1 MTKKIFRTTLSASL
15 GIVLVTILMIMG
27 FLYNYFNRIQREQ
40 LRTQT
45 ALASQGISF
54 EGKDYFENL
63 KTSNVR
69 ITWVD
74 NKGQVLYDTQSDAKH
89 MKNHA
94 NRQEIKEA
102 IKSGYGESTRWS
114 ATLTEKSIY
123 AAQRLNNGTI
133 VRLSVAQQTIFY
145 LLLGMM
151 SPLAIIILLAIILSV
166 LIARYIA
173 KKVSEPLNNID
184 LDHPLSN
191 DSYEEIT
198 PLLRRLDSHQAK
210 IQHQKLLLQKR
221 QKEFDTIISKIKEG
235 MILLDDQARIVS
247 INAEALKLFQINDD
261 WHGRFMMEVSRD
273 LTLKDL
279 IDQGLKGKKKEAN
292 IDIENNHYRVLVRPT
307 TDNNRVT
314 GLVVLLF
321 DVTDQLQ
328 MEQLQREFTANVSHE
343 LKTPL
348 HVISGYSELLAN
360 QMVPNEE
367 VPQFAAKIH
376 KESERLVKLV
386 EDIINLSH
394 LDEQEKLPQET
405 VNLYDLTQKV
415 LEGLQAKADK
425 KHIQINFNG
434 EEAILRGNPV
444 LLNSLVY
451 NLCDNAIT
459 YNHEKGQVN
468 VTLKNSPDT
477 ITLEVSD
484 TGLGIAEKDKKRIF
498 ERFYRVDKSRSKIVG
513 GTGLGLSIVKSALDF
528 HNGSIK
534 VDSHLGQGTTMT
546 VLLHKQEKLTNK
558 SLDDII

>member
-261 WHGRFMMEVSRD
+261 WQGRFMMEVSRD

-546 VLLHKQEKLTNK
+546 VLLHKQ
-558 SLDDII
+558 

>member
-198 PLLRRLDSHQAK
+198 PLLRRLDSHQSK

-451 NLCDNAIT
+451 NLCDNALT

-468 VTLKNSPDT
+468 VTLKNSPDI

-546 VLLHKQEKLTNK
+546 VLLHKQ
-558 SLDDII
+558 

>member
-27 FLYNYFNRIQREQ
+27 FLYNYFNHIQREQ

-54 EGKDYFENL
+54 GGKDYFENL

-145 LLLGMM
+145 LLLGMI

-292 IDIENNHYRVLVRPT
+292 IGIENNHYRVLVRPT

-546 VLLHKQEKLTNK
+546 VLLHKQ
-558 SLDDII
+558 

>member
-27 FLYNYFNRIQREQ
+27 FLYNYFNHIQREQ

-145 LLLGMM
+145 LLLGMI

-292 IDIENNHYRVLVRPT
+292 IGIENNHYRVLVRPT

-367 VPQFAAKIH
+367 VPQFATKIH

-546 VLLHKQEKLTNK
+546 VLLHKQ
-558 SLDDII
+558 

>member
-198 PLLRRLDSHQAK
+198 PLLRRLDSHQSK

-451 NLCDNAIT
+451 NLCDNALT

-484 TGLGIAEKDKKRIF
+484 TGLSIAEKDKKRIF

-546 VLLHKQEKLTNK
+546 VLLHKQ
-558 SLDDII
+558 

>member
-27 FLYNYFNRIQREQ
+27 FLYNYFNHIQREQ

-292 IDIENNHYRVLVRPT
+292 IGIENNHYRVLVRPT

-367 VPQFAAKIH
+367 VPQFADKIH

-546 VLLHKQEKLTNK
+546 VLLHKQ
-558 SLDDII
+558 

>member
-173 KKVSEPLNNID
+173 KKVSEPLNNIN

-198 PLLRRLDSHQAK
+198 PLLRRLDSHQSK

-279 IDQGLKGKKKEAN
+279 IDQGLKRKKKEAN

-328 MEQLQREFTANVSHE
+328 MDQLQREFTANVSHE

-451 NLCDNAIT
+451 NLCDNALT

-546 VLLHKQEKLTNK
+546 VLLHKQ
-558 SLDDII
+558 

>member
-27 FLYNYFNRIQREQ
+27 FLYNYFNHIQREQ

-114 ATLTEKSIY
+114 ATLTEKSTY

-546 VLLHKQEKLTNK
+546 VLLHKQ
-558 SLDDII
+558 

>member
-27 FLYNYFNRIQREQ
+27 FLYNYFNHIQREQ

-145 LLLGMM
+145 LLLGMI

-292 IDIENNHYRVLVRPT
+292 IGIENNHYRVLVRPT

-321 DVTDQLQ
+321 DVTVQLQ

-546 VLLHKQEKLTNK
+546 VLLHKQ
-558 SLDDII
+558 

>member
-198 PLLRRLDSHQAK
+198 PLLRRLDSHQSK

-221 QKEFDTIISKIKEG
+221 QKEIDTIISKIKEG

-279 IDQGLKGKKKEAN
+279 IDQGLKGKKKGAN

-451 NLCDNAIT
+451 NLCDNALT

-546 VLLHKQEKLTNK
+546 VLLHKQ
-558 SLDDII
+558 

>member
-27 FLYNYFNRIQREQ
+27 FLYNYFNHIQREQ

-102 IKSGYGESTRWS
+102 IKSGYSESTRWS

-151 SPLAIIILLAIILSV
+151 SPLAIIILLVIILSV

-292 IDIENNHYRVLVRPT
+292 IGIENNHYRVLVRPT

-367 VPQFAAKIH
+367 APQFAAKIH

-546 VLLHKQEKLTNK
+546 VLLHKQ
-558 SLDDII
+558 

>member
-27 FLYNYFNRIQREQ
+27 FLYSYFNRIQREQ

-191 DSYEEIT
+191 DSYGEIT

-292 IDIENNHYRVLVRPT
+292 IGIENNHYRVLVRPT

-415 LEGLQAKADK
+415 LEGLEAKADK

-546 VLLHKQEKLTNK
+546 VLLHKQ
-558 SLDDII
+558 

>member
-292 IDIENNHYRVLVRPT
+292 IGIENNHYRVLVRPT

-534 VDSHLGQGTTMT
+534 VDSHLRQGTTMT
-546 VLLHKQEKLTNK
+546 VLLHKQ
-558 SLDDII
+558 

>member
-198 PLLRRLDSHQAK
+198 PLLRRLDSHQSK

-221 QKEFDTIISKIKEG
+221 QKEIDTIISKIKEG

-451 NLCDNAIT
+451 NLCDNALT

-484 TGLGIAEKDKKRIF
+484 MGLGIAEKDKKRIF

-546 VLLHKQEKLTNK
+546 VLLHKQ
-558 SLDDII
+558 

>member
-27 FLYNYFNRIQREQ
+27 FLYNYFNHIQREQ

-145 LLLGMM
+145 LLLGMI

-235 MILLDDQARIVS
+235 IILLDDQARIVS
-247 INAEALKLFQINDD
+247 INAEASKLFQINDD

-292 IDIENNHYRVLVRPT
+292 IGIENNHYRVLVRPT

-546 VLLHKQEKLTNK
+546 VLLHKQ
-558 SLDDII
+558 

>member
-27 FLYNYFNRIQREQ
+27 FLYNYFNHIQREQ

-145 LLLGMM
+145 LLLGMI

-292 IDIENNHYRVLVRPT
+292 IGIENNHYRVLVRPT

-444 LLNSLVY
+444 LLNSLAY

-546 VLLHKQEKLTNK
+546 VLLHKQ
-558 SLDDII
+558 

>member
-27 FLYNYFNRIQREQ
+27 FLYNYFNHIQREQ

-145 LLLGMM
+145 LLLGMI

-247 INAEALKLFQINDD
+247 INAEASKLFQINDD

-292 IDIENNHYRVLVRPT
+292 IGIENNHYRVLVRPI

-546 VLLHKQEKLTNK
+546 VLLHKQ
-558 SLDDII
+558 

>member
-145 LLLGMM
+145 LILGMM

-198 PLLRRLDSHQAK
+198 PLLRRLDSHQSK

-221 QKEFDTIISKIKEG
+221 QKEIDTIISKIKEG

-451 NLCDNAIT
+451 NLCDNALT

-546 VLLHKQEKLTNK
+546 VLLHKQ
-558 SLDDII
+558 

>member
-198 PLLRRLDSHQAK
+198 PLLRRLDSHQSK

-279 IDQGLKGKKKEAN
+279 IDQGLKGKKKEDN

-451 NLCDNAIT
+451 NLCDNALT

-546 VLLHKQEKLTNK
+546 VLLHKQ
-558 SLDDII
+558 

>member
-415 LEGLQAKADK
+415 LEDLQAKADK

-546 VLLHKQEKLTNK
+546 VLLHKQ
-558 SLDDII
+558 

>member
-386 EDIINLSH
+386 EEIINLSH

-546 VLLHKQEKLTNK
+546 VLLHKQ
-558 SLDDII
+558 

>member
-27 FLYNYFNRIQREQ
+27 FLYNYFNHIQREQ

-89 MKNHA
+89 MKNHT

-145 LLLGMM
+145 LLLGMI

-292 IDIENNHYRVLVRPT
+292 IGIENNHYRVLVRPT

-546 VLLHKQEKLTNK
+546 VLLHKQ
-558 SLDDII
+558 

>member
-27 FLYNYFNRIQREQ
+27 FLYNYFNHIQREQ

-74 NKGQVLYDTQSDAKH
+74 NKGQVLYDTQSYAKH

-145 LLLGMM
+145 LLLGMI

-292 IDIENNHYRVLVRPT
+292 IGIENNHYRVLVRPT

-546 VLLHKQEKLTNK
+546 VLLHKQ
-558 SLDDII
+558 

>member
-27 FLYNYFNRIQREQ
+27 FLYNYFNHIQREQ

-145 LLLGMM
+145 LLLGMI

-292 IDIENNHYRVLVRPT
+292 IGIENNHYRVLVRPT

-376 KESERLVKLV
+376 KESERLVKFV

-546 VLLHKQEKLTNK
+546 VLLHKQ
-558 SLDDII
+558 

>member
-198 PLLRRLDSHQAK
+198 PLLRRLDSHQSK

-307 TDNNRVT
+307 TDNNRVR

-546 VLLHKQEKLTNK
+546 VLLHKQ
-558 SLDDII
+558 

>member
-27 FLYNYFNRIQREQ
+27 FLYNYFNHIQREQ

-45 ALASQGISF
+45 TLASQGISF

-292 IDIENNHYRVLVRPT
+292 IGIENNHYRVLVRPT

-451 NLCDNAIT
+451 NLCDNALT

-546 VLLHKQEKLTNK
+546 VLLHKQ
-558 SLDDII
+558 

>member
-292 IDIENNHYRVLVRPT
+292 IGIENNHYRVLVRPT

-367 VPQFAAKIH
+367 VPQFSAKIH

-546 VLLHKQEKLTNK
+546 VLLHKQ
-558 SLDDII
+558 

>member
-27 FLYNYFNRIQREQ
+27 FLYNYFNHIQREQ

-89 MKNHA
+89 IKNHA

-292 IDIENNHYRVLVRPT
+292 IGIENNHYRVLVRPT

-546 VLLHKQEKLTNK
+546 VLLHKQ
-558 SLDDII
+558 

>member
-27 FLYNYFNRIQREQ
+27 FLYNYFNHIQREQ

-145 LLLGMM
+145 LLLGMI

-184 LDHPLSN
+184 LDNPLSN

-292 IDIENNHYRVLVRPT
+292 IGIENNHYRVLVRPT

-546 VLLHKQEKLTNK
+546 VLLHKQ
-558 SLDDII
+558 

>member
-27 FLYNYFNRIQREQ
+27 FLYNYFNHIQREQ

-145 LLLGMM
+145 LLLGMI

-247 INAEALKLFQINDD
+247 ISAEALKLFQINDD

-292 IDIENNHYRVLVRPT
+292 IGIENNHYRVLVRPT

-386 EDIINLSH
+386 EDIISLSH

-546 VLLHKQEKLTNK
+546 VLLHKQ
-558 SLDDII
+558 

>member
-27 FLYNYFNRIQREQ
+27 FLYNYFNHIQREQ
-40 LRTQT
+40 LRTQMT
-45 ALASQGISF
+45 LASQGISF

-292 IDIENNHYRVLVRPT
+292 IGIENNHYRVLVRPT

-451 NLCDNAIT
+451 NLCDNALT

-546 VLLHKQEKLTNK
+546 VLLHKQ
-558 SLDDII
+558 

>member
-27 FLYNYFNRIQREQ
+27 FLYNYFNHIQREQ

-145 LLLGMM
+145 LLLGMI

-292 IDIENNHYRVLVRPT
+292 IGIENNHYRVLVRPT

-394 LDEQEKLPQET
+394 LDEQEKLLQET

-546 VLLHKQEKLTNK
+546 VLLHKQ
-558 SLDDII
+558 

>member
-198 PLLRRLDSHQAK
+198 PLLRCLDSHQSK

-221 QKEFDTIISKIKEG
+221 QKEIDTIISKIKEG

-451 NLCDNAIT
+451 NLCDNALT

-546 VLLHKQEKLTNK
+546 VLLHKQ
-558 SLDDII
+558 

>member
-27 FLYNYFNRIQREQ
+27 FLYNYFNYIQREQ

-292 IDIENNHYRVLVRPT
+292 IGIENNHYRVLVRPT

-546 VLLHKQEKLTNK
+546 VLLHKQ
-558 SLDDII
+558 

>member
-498 ERFYRVDKSRSKIVG
+498 ERFYRIDKSRSKIVG

-546 VLLHKQEKLTNK
+546 VLLHKQ
-558 SLDDII
+558 

>member
-328 MEQLQREFTANVSHE
+328 MEQLQSEFTANVSHE

-546 VLLHKQEKLTNK
+546 VLLHKQ
-558 SLDDII
+558 

>member
-27 FLYNYFNRIQREQ
+27 FLYNYFNHIQREQ

-145 LLLGMM
+145 LLLGMI

-198 PLLRRLDSHQAK
+198 PLLRRLDSHQSK

-292 IDIENNHYRVLVRPT
+292 IGIENNHYRVLVRPT

-546 VLLHKQEKLTNK
+546 VLLHKQ
-558 SLDDII
+558 

>member
-27 FLYNYFNRIQREQ
+27 FLYNYFNHIQREQ

-235 MILLDDQARIVS
+235 MILLDDQVRIVS

-292 IDIENNHYRVLVRPT
+292 IGIENNHYRVLVRPT

-546 VLLHKQEKLTNK
+546 VLLHKQ
-558 SLDDII
+558 

>member
-27 FLYNYFNRIQREQ
+27 FLYNYFNHIQREQ

-292 IDIENNHYRVLVRPT
+292 IGIENNHYRVLVRPT

-484 TGLGIAEKDKKRIF
+484 TGLGIAEKDKERIF

-546 VLLHKQEKLTNK
+546 VLLHKQ
-558 SLDDII
+558 

>member
-114 ATLTEKSIY
+114 ATLTGKSIY

-546 VLLHKQEKLTNK
+546 VLLHKQ
-558 SLDDII
+558 